1 MIAHT
6 KTVFLG
12 GLAATFAAGLL
23 VGTETASV
31 QGQAQPNAGF
41 AAVPGERGGL
51 DITGPYEVV
60 PNWPKPLSMLPGHTG
75 WTWGSV
81 QGVFAESPNR
91 VFIVTRGELPDMP
104 RPAARPIPEI
114 GPSLSFPVGQAPF
127 RNASQGP
134 ASSPPGAGGPGQD
147 PDDPKQAWRGRMGID
162 ARWEHTIVAFNA
174 AGDIVDQWTQ
184 WDKMM
189 RRPHAVYISPYDP
202 QKHVWVVDD
211 HSHAIFK
218 FTHDGKQIVQ
228 TIGTPNQ
235 KGADATHF
243 NRPTFMSWLPD
254 GSFFVSDG
262 YNGNRV
268 VKFDKDGKFL
278 WSSGEPGQPGGRET
292 RLGYF
297 NTVHGIAADPVTRR
311 VYVSDRSNR
320 RMQVLDGDTGKPID
334 QWPVGTQTN
343 LQFLIIPP
351 DRSGIWGFTDTT
363 ARIAKWNLN
372 GRLLYSWGVLG
383 DFPGAFF
390 NMHGASTDQEGNLY
404 VAEVGGGRV
413 QKFRPRKGANPA
425 FLVGPPVY
433 AAWK

>member
-1 MIAHT
+1 MRT
-6 KTVFLG
+6 KAVILG
-12 GLAATFAAGLL
+12 AVAAAFAGGWLSAGIP
-23 VGTETASV
+23 VSG
-31 QGQAQPNAGF
+31 QGQAQPNTGF
-41 AAVPGERGGL
+41 AAVAGEKGGL

-60 PNWPKPLSMLPGHTG
+60 PNWPKPLSALPGHEN

-81 QGVFAESPNR
+81 QGVFAESPDR
-91 VFIVTRGELPDMP
+91 VYMVQRGELPSMQ
-104 RPAARPIPEI
+104 RPAARAVPDI
-114 GPSLSFPVGQAPF
+114 GPGLSFPVGQAPF

-134 ASSPPGAGGPGQD
+134 ASSPPGAGGPGAD
-147 PDDPKQAWRGRMGID
+147 PDDPKQAWQGRMGID
-162 ARWEHTIVAFNA
+162 ARWEHTIVVFNA
-174 AGDIVDQWTQ
+174 AGDLVEGWTQ

-189 RRPHAVYISPYDP
+189 KRPHSVYVSPYDA
-202 QKHVWVVDD
+202 QKYVWVVDD

-218 FTHDGKQIVQ
+218 FTNDGKQLVQ
-228 TIGTPNQ
+228 TIGTPG
-235 KGADATHF
+235 KAGADGAHF
-243 NRPTFMSWLPD
+243 NRPTFVSWLPD
-254 GSFFVSDG
+254 GSFFVADG

-268 VKFDKDGKFL
+268 AKFDKDGKFV
-278 WSSGEPGQPGGRET
+278 WTSGERGMPGGRET

-297 NTVHGIAADPVTRR
+297 NTVHGIAADPMTRR

-320 RMQVLDGDTGKPID
+320 RIQVLDGDSGKPVD

-363 ARIAKWNLN
+363 AKIAKWSLD

-425 FLVGPPVY
+425 YLVGRPVY
-433 AAWK
+433 SAWK

>member
-1 MIAHT
+1 MGT
-6 KTVFLG
+6 KAAFITAVAAAFG
-12 GLAATFAAGLL
+12 AGWAATGSW
-23 VGTETASV
+23 TAV
-31 QGQAQPNAGF
+31 QGQSRPAAPF
-41 AAVPGERGGL
+41 AAVADEKGGM

-60 PNWPKPLSMLPGHTG
+60 ANWPKSMASLPGHEN

-91 VFIVTRGELPDMP
+91 VYVVQRGELPEMQ
-104 RPAARPIPEI
+104 RPNARPIPEV

-134 ASSPPGAGGPGQD
+134 ASSPPGAGGPGAD
-147 PDDPKQAWRGRMGID
+147 PDDPKQQWQGRMGVD
-162 ARWEHTIVAFNA
+162 ARWEHTIVIVNA
-174 AGDIVDQWTQ
+174 AGDIVEGWTQ

-189 RRPHAVYISPYDP
+189 RRPHAVYVSPHDA

-218 FTHDGKQIVQ
+218 FSHDGKQLVQ

-235 KGADATHF
+235 KGEDPTHF
-243 NRPTFMSWLPD
+243 NRPTFMSWFND
-254 GSFFVSDG
+254 GSFVVSDG

-268 VKFDKDGKFL
+268 AKFDKDGKFL
-278 WSSGEPGQPGGRET
+278 WTSGQPGMPGGRET
-292 RLGYF
+292 RAGFF
-297 NTVHGIAADPVTRR
+297 NTVHGIAVDPMTQR

-320 RMQVLDGDTGKPID
+320 RIQVLDGTTGKPID
-334 QWPVGTQTN
+334 QWPVGAQTN
-343 LQFLIIPP
+343 LQFLIVPA
-351 DRSGIWGFTDTT
+351 DRSGVWGFADTVGKV
-363 ARIAKWNLN
+363 AKWDFN
-372 GRLLYSWGVLG
+372 GRLLYAWGVVG

-413 QKFRPRKGANPA
+413 QKFRPRAGANPA
-425 FLVGPPVY
+425 YLVGAPVY